1 MKIFLLLVIL
11 SISGFVVAQ
20 IATEQEKIVGSND
33 LFLHEL
39 DKENLSD
46 DVKVKK
52 ITSYVAQKRYAP
64 STKKLI
70 DEAINIAFSI
80 NISISKAE
88 AYIALGNYYFYHS
101 QLDSAEIVLKE
112 ASKYIE
118 KEDYPITKAAI
129 LNSLSGI
136 YRKKGN
142 ITQAIETILKSKII
156 LENSLKQEVPDKIKR
171 RITGEQIVLNNTL
184 ANFYNQ
190 IGETEKAIEYYEDAY
205 QKAIQLNSKIY
216 AGVILS
222 NKGDLLLNAEKPHE
236 ALDVLLEAKKLK
248 IEGKA
253 NATSIA
259 NTNQNIALA
268 LLKIGDYNNALI
280 NINSALL
287 HFEER
292 NIVSGMME
300 SYVIRGNI
308 FLKTEQYNKSIS
320 DCEKAKALSIK
331 NGVLENEENACKCLS
346 EAYEKKGDFKNSF
359 INYKLYTAVK
369 DSIFNGEN
377 IKKITRL
384 EMQYTYDKEKEL
396 QNLISR
402 TREKE
407 HRNTINI
414 LVLGLLSFLL
424 ISGLLYTLNR
434 SRRKLNI
441 ELEGKNSQLL
451 EALSINETL
460 LKETHHRVK
469 NNLQI
474 ISSLLNMQSKFLDDS
489 HTKDIVIESQN
500 RIKSMS
506 LIHQKLYQGS
516 NLTSIESET
525 YFNDLINSL
534 ILSYGINTEK
544 IKPKVQVEN
553 LLLDVDTAIPL
564 GLILTELISNAFK
577 YGVDK
582 ETGQFYFSFSKQ
594 NESELLITIRDN
606 GPGIPENFDIHK
618 SKSYGMKLVDILSK
632 KLKAD
637 LVFNNKNGLEVVIK
651 IHRFKIVT

>member
-1 MKIFLLLVIL
+1 
-11 SISGFVVAQ
+11 
-20 IATEQEKIVGSND
+20 
-33 LFLHEL
+33 
-39 DKENLSD
+39 
-46 DVKVKK
+46 
-52 ITSYVAQKRYAP
+52 
-64 STKKLI
+64 
-70 DEAINIAFSI
+70 
-80 NISISKAE
+80 
-88 AYIALGNYYFYHS
+88 
-101 QLDSAEIVLKE
+101 
-112 ASKYIE
+112 
-118 KEDYPITKAAI
+118 
-129 LNSLSGI
+129 
-136 YRKKGN
+136 
-142 ITQAIETILKSKII
+142 
-156 LENSLKQEVPDKIKR
+156 
-171 RITGEQIVLNNTL
+171 
-184 ANFYNQ
+184 
-190 IGETEKAIEYYEDAY
+190 
-205 QKAIQLNSKIY
+205 
-216 AGVILS
+216 
-222 NKGDLLLNAEKPHE
+222 
-236 ALDVLLEAKKLK
+236 
-248 IEGKA
+248 
-253 NATSIA
+253 
-259 NTNQNIALA
+259 
-268 LLKIGDYNNALI
+268 
-280 NINSALL
+280 
-287 HFEER
+287 
-292 NIVSGMME
+292 
-300 SYVIRGNI
+300 
-308 FLKTEQYNKSIS
+308 
-320 DCEKAKALSIK
+320 
-331 NGVLENEENACKCLS
+331 NGVLKNEENACKCLS

-359 INYKLYTAVK
+359 INDKLYKAVK